1 MWVVE
6 TAGVWASSRSVCL
19 GGANGGSH
27 LGFLPLQTPGRQ
39 AVKEREAHVTPEC
52 EVSRRHQK
60 RRELGLGDRGGWVE
74 GQLEPEA
81 GAEVSGNGRDS
92 DSTQSLVGL
101 DGGGGT
107 LRMYGG
113 GMESCGRK
121 LS

>member
-1 MWVVE
+1 MWVGE
-6 TAGVWASSRSVCL
+6 TAGVWASSRLACL
-19 GGANGGSH
+19 GGAKGGSH

-60 RRELGLGDRGGWVE
+60 RRELGLGDRGGE
-74 GQLEPEA
+74 GQREPEA
-81 GAEVSGNGRDS
+81 GAEVSGNGRAS

-101 DGGGGT
+101 DGVGGT
-107 LRMYGG
+107 LRRDGG
-113 GMESCGRK
+113 DMESCGGK